1 MNKFKRVLHEKI
13 LLKCID
19 VYPGYTKFAQ
29 FVSEFSEYSE
39 EEMSANIV
47 YLAEHGLISIRQR
60 TSDDPYSFLDHM
72 RATVSGIDFM
82 LNDGGISAI
91 IKVHTVRLHNDTLT
105 ALEDIISVANLP
117 EPDRASIV
125 SKLRD
130 LPADAIKHLTNELLT
145 KAIVAAPAAL
155 QIIQK
160 HLHLG

>member
-1 MNKFKRVLHEKI
+1 MDKFKRVLHEKL
-13 LLKCID
+13 LLKCIA
-19 VYPGYTKFAQ
+19 VYPGYTNFAQ
-29 FVSEFSEYSE
+29 FLAECSEYSDD
-39 EEMSANIV
+39 EMSANIV
-47 YLAEHGLISIRQR
+47 YLAEHNLISIRQR

-91 IKVHTVRLHNDTLT
+91 QKIHTVRLHNDTLT

-125 SKLRD
+125 SKLRE

-145 KAIVAAPAAL
+145 KAVVAAPSAL
-155 QIIQK
+155 PIIQK
-160 HLHLG
+160 FLHLG